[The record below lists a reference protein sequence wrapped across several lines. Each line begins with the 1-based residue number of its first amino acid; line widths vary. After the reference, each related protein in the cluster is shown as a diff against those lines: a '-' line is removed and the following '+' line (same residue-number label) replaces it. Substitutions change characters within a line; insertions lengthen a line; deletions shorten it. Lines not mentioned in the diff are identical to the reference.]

1 MKARKFFTGILC
13 YCIFTIS
20 LFGQAVNFITTE
32 KADFSVSFTLAD
44 SFRRDLRTEPV
55 MFEKYF
61 SADFKELK
69 ADCGLAMQDSKIDF
83 TSGVTYLPTFFG
95 WFRGGL
101 GFRQHLYR
109 YINTFTENDL
119 FFSACLE
126 WCKTDFFN
134 AELAGGLWKEDIREC
149 RMIAAMIY
157 PEDRFL
163 PDLADVWI
171 EQIEYPD
178 LAEVCCMYLF
188 CRMQGA
194 SEAAFRWIA
203 SDNGMARY
211 CGFLTLAH
219 LLRGGR
225 EMSER
230 YVQELKDQAEAAIKG
245 SDLMSAQAARTALD
259 CLERDNG

>member
-1 MKARKFFTGILC
+1 MTVQERILDIKQKLRLSMNGVASGSMRQAGIEYKLN
-13 YCIFTIS
+13 
-20 LFGQAVNFITTE
+20 FGVGI
-32 KADFSVSFTLAD
+32 
-44 SFRRDLRTEPV
+44 P
-55 MFEKYF
+55 
-61 SADFKELK
+61 ELK
-69 ADCGLAMQDSKIDF
+69 RIASEIEKD
-83 TSGVTYLPTFFG
+83 
-95 WFRGGL
+95 
-101 GFRQHLYR
+101 
-109 YINTFTENDL
+109 
-119 FFSACLE
+119 
-126 WCKTDFFN
+126 

-171 EQIEYPD
+171 EQIQYPD

-203 SDNGMARY
+203 SDDGMTRY

-219 LLRGGR
+219 LLRRER

-245 SDLMSAQAARTALD
+245 SDLMCAQAARTALD

>member
-1 MKARKFFTGILC
+1 MKLPISIRNAILPSEMTVQESILDIKQKLRLSMNGVASGSMRQAGIEYKLN
-13 YCIFTIS
+13 
-20 LFGQAVNFITTE
+20 FGVGI
-32 KADFSVSFTLAD
+32 
-44 SFRRDLRTEPV
+44 P
-55 MFEKYF
+55 
-61 SADFKELK
+61 ELK
-69 ADCGLAMQDSKIDF
+69 RIASEIEKD
-83 TSGVTYLPTFFG
+83 
-95 WFRGGL
+95 
-101 GFRQHLYR
+101 
-109 YINTFTENDL
+109 
-119 FFSACLE
+119 
-126 WCKTDFFN
+126 
-134 AELAGGLWKEDIREC
+134 AELAGALWKEDIREC

-171 EQIEYPD
+171 EQIQYPD

-219 LLRGGR
+219 LLRRER

-230 YVQELKDQAEAAIKG
+230 YVLELKDQATAAING
-245 SDLMSAQAARTALD
+245 SDLMCAQAAKTALD